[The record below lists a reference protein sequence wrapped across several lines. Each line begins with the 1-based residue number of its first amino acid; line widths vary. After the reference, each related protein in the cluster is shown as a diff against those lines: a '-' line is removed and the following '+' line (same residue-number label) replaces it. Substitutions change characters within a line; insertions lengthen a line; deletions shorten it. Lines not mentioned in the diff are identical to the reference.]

1 MLVRLKALPVDPEA
15 GVLYVLFAMRKIPT
29 TCMIIVSV
37 LTCGSL
43 LPGTRQTSSPALL
56 ERPVCPDIGSRRE
69 IFVDYYLIDRLAGAR
84 LKLHHPRSAEVVLKR
99 DRPWEQELGFGQ
111 SVLLH
116 GGKYIMHYRALNR
129 NCYAESQDGIS
140 WTKPALGLIEDD
152 GSRENNLIGTA
163 EGEYLYEYVT
173 EPSARFFLDTR
184 PGVPDGERIKALT
197 LHEGKRANPT
207 PEETARK
214 FTLDDRGLWLGTP
227 TDVILWVSADGKA
240 WRKFSEKPILRSS
253 LYGKFDGDASFFW
266 SESEGRYLIYTR
278 YYTSP
283 NRSVGRRSIA
293 RQSSTD
299 LINWSRLEPMTFG
312 DDGIVPENHLYIN
325 LTEPYFRAPHIYL
338 AFPARLMEGRQ
349 ALTDDQARAAGM
361 PEGRWEDCSET
372 VLMTSRGGTR
382 YDITFREGLIR
393 PGPGPLNWVTR
404 TNYALRG
411 VVPTGETE
419 MSLYVTRHAGH
430 PSWHIQ
436 RYVLRLDGFASVNA
450 PYVGGEMVTRLFTF
464 SGKEL
469 SLNYSTSAAGS
480 IRVEIQD
487 PVGQV
492 ITGYALA
499 DAQEIIGDEIE
510 RVVAWKGNT
519 DVSSLAGKPIRLRF
533 AMKDADLYSIQFR

>member
-1 MLVRLKALPVDPEA
+1 MNRERLTD
-15 GVLYVLFAMRKIPT
+15 
-29 TCMIIVSV
+29 SV
-37 LTCGSL
+37 LRGKRLRSRAFSLTFCLLASGTL
-43 LPGTRQTSSPALL
+43 LPGQGAPSPVPGLL

-69 IFVDYYLIDRLAGAR
+69 IFVDYYLIDRLEGTR
-84 LKLHHPRSAEVVLKR
+84 LKLHHPRPAEVVLKK
-99 DRPWEQELGFGQ
+99 DRPWEEELGFGQ

-116 GGKYIMHYRALNR
+116 GGKYIMHYRAHNR
-129 NCYAESQDGIS
+129 NCYAESQDGIF
-140 WTKPALGLIEDD
+140 WTKPALGLIEVD

-163 EGEYLYEYVT
+163 DGQYLFDYVT

-184 PGVPDGERIKALT
+184 AGVPEGERIKALT

-207 PEETARK
+207 PEEEARK
-214 FTLDDRGLWLGTP
+214 FTLDDRGLWLSSP

-240 WRKFSEKPILRSS
+240 WRKLREKPILRSS

-266 SESEGRYLIYTR
+266 SEAEGRYLIYTR

-283 NRSVGRRSIA
+283 NQSVGRRAIA
-293 RQSSTD
+293 RQTSRD
-299 LINWSRLEPMTFG
+299 LFNWSRLEPMTFG

-349 ALTDDQARAAGM
+349 ALTDAQAREAGVR
-361 PEGRWEDCSET
+361 EGRWEDCSET
-372 VLMTSRGGTR
+372 VLMSTRGGTR

-411 VVPTGETE
+411 LVPTGEHE
-419 MSLYVTRHAGH
+419 MSMYVSRHSGN
-430 PSWHIQ
+430 PSWYIQ

-450 PYVGGEMVTRLFTF
+450 PYAGGEMVTRLFTF

-469 SLNYSTSAAGS
+469 TLNYSTSAAGS
-480 IRVEIQD
+480 LRVEIQD
-487 PVGQV
+487 ASGKPLP
-492 ITGYALA
+492 GYGLEHSR
-499 DAQEIIGDEIE
+499 EIVGDEIE
-510 RVVAWKGNT
+510 RVVSWEAGS
-519 DVSSLAGKPIRLRF
+519 DVSALAEKPIRLRF
-533 AMKDADLYSIQFR
+533 VMKDADLYSLRFR